1 MRNAWIIAGREFRH
15 YFISPV
21 AYAAALFLFAVLGIL
36 FYVSVSFGLQT
47 GQIPPDG
54 RIVMGPMVTLLLL
67 TTPLLTMGL
76 IAGEQ
81 GSGTME
87 LLLTSPIRD
96 WELVL
101 GKWAGAMGFFGLL
114 LALTWIYPVLLHRI
128 STPGID
134 QGLLVVAYL
143 GLFLMMSAIVAIGV
157 AVSAFFRNPLAA
169 GFTTLA
175 VILVLWVIGGFASG
189 AGGANEV
196 VRYLSFGDHFYD
208 NLYRGV
214 LDLSDVLYY
223 LSSTVFALFVASQAI
238 ESRRWR

>member
-1 MRNAWIIAGREFRH
+1 MRNVWTIARRELRQ

-21 AYAAALFLFAVLGIL
+21 AYAAAIFLFAVLGIL

-76 IAGEQ
+76 IAGEL

-87 LLLTSPIRD
+87 LVLTAPIRD
-96 WELVL
+96 WELVV
-101 GKWAGAMGFFGLL
+101 GKWAGALGFFALL
-114 LALTWIYPVLLHRI
+114 LGITWIYPILLHRI
-128 STPGID
+128 TTPGID

-143 GLFLMMSAIVAIGV
+143 GLLLMMSAIVAIGV
-157 AVSAFFRNPLAA
+157 AVSSFFRSPLAA
-169 GFTTLA
+169 GFITLA
-175 VILVLWVIGGFASG
+175 VILGLWVIGGLAGS

-196 VRYLSFGDHFYD
+196 IRYLSFGDHFYD

-223 LSSTVFALFVASQAI
+223 LSTTIFALFVASQAV
-238 ESRRWR
+238 ELRRWR